1 MYHILSTTII
11 NLISINNV
19 VLIIVVHQLSITIT
33 STSLSL
39 LSSSLLLP
47 TITYLKLQHHYAY
60 QDISVPEAVPLSDF
74 DETAIRSS
82 FAEATSLLNSS
93 SDGSTDKV
101 TAMIQLNTFRYD
113 DDNDH

>member
-1 MYHILSTTII
+1 M
-11 NLISINNV
+11 
-19 VLIIVVHQLSITIT
+19 
-33 STSLSL
+33 
-39 LSSSLLLP
+39 P
-47 TITYLKLQHHYAY
+47 TITYLIPQHNYAY

-113 DDNDH
+113 DDDH